1 MMKGKI
7 GLTLSGGGVRGAA
20 HVGLLQFLEENDIG
34 IDIIA
39 GTSAG
44 AIVGALYAAGNSP
57 QTILEVFKQVRLFDF
72 SNFTWAKP
80 GLLDSD
86 RFAAIFEPYIKKDDF
101 QDLQKELYIVAC
113 EVLKGEE
120 VVFSEG
126 PVIQA
131 VLASSSF
138 PGVFTPVKIEDNLY
152 VDGGVV
158 NNFPANLIREKCNFL
173 IGMNVNPLN
182 VIEEKHLTSTY
193 GLMMRVMEL
202 TTRKKDTHKADLC
215 DIYLAPQPLVEF
227 NTFATTATEQ
237 IFEIGYETAKKQKD
251 AFMQLLEKQNVKN

>member
-1 MMKGKI
+1 MKKKI

-20 HVGLLQFLEENDIG
+20 HVGLLQFLEENDIE

-86 RFAAIFEPYIKKDDF
+86 RFESIFEPYIRKNDF
-101 QDLQKELYIVAC
+101 QELQKELYMVAC
-113 EVLKGEE
+113 DVLKGEE
-120 VVFSEG
+120 VVFSKG
-126 PVIQA
+126 PVIRA

-138 PGVFTPVKIEDNLY
+138 PGVFTPVKINDDLY
-152 VDGGVV
+152 VDGGVF
-158 NNFPANLIREKCNFL
+158 NNFPADLIRDKCDFI

-182 VIEEKHLTSTY
+182 TIEEKDLTSTY
-193 GLMMRVMEL
+193 ALMMRDAHAKEL
-202 TTRKKDTHKADLC
+202 GIESISDL
-215 DIYLAPQPLVEF
+215 AAASRRQ
-227 NTFATTATEQ
+227 
-237 IFEIGYETAKKQKD
+237 
-251 AFMQLLEKQNVKN
+251 